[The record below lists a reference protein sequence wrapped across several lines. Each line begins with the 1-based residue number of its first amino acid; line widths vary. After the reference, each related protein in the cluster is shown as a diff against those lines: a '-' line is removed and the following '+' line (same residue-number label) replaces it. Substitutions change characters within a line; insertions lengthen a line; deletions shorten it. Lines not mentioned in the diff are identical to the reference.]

1 MDRRSVATSL
11 AAAARQRYDHCG
23 SVRKHQAQ
31 LLQRLAGRQPVLFA
45 HIWGLNADIWEYRWR
60 AFGSMKVSFRA
71 AGSID

>member
-1 MDRRSVATSL
+1 
-11 AAAARQRYDHCG
+11 
-23 SVRKHQAQ
+23 
-31 LLQRLAGRQPVLFA
+31 LAGRQPVLFA